1 MIRQVQNIIVKK
13 AVQKKNI
20 NFNITKLNN
29 NCK

>member
-1 MIRQVQNIIVKK
+1 MIKQVQNIIVKK